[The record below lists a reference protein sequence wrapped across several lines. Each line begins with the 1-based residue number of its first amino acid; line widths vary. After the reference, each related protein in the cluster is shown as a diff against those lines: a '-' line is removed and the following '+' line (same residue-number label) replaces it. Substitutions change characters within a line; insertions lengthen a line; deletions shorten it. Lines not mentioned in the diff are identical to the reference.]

1 MIAMCRLILLF
12 LALFLVRPARADDFA
27 PAHLAFSVYAAG
39 LNVLDLQSDVNL
51 GAQAYRVD
59 LSLRTT
65 GLFGALFHS
74 DVKSF
79 VQGDWNLGHP
89 DPLRFASWGIVRGEN
104 RRTIIDYRA
113 GQPVV
118 TTLEPPVDEERDPV
132 PPALQRDTVDTLSAM
147 AMLVRTVA
155 TTGAC
160 DGHVTTFDGHRVLQI
175 TAHTAGVETLQS
187 DGRSS
192 FAGPALRCD
201 FDGVQTG
208 GFKHD
213 VSQEELHRIH
223 HSTAWLAHILPGSPA
238 LPVRVVFETDY
249 FGHATAYLTAVT
261 PMKASPQSAGASR

>member
-1 MIAMCRLILLF
+1 MRAMRLPILLF
-12 LALFLVRPARADDFA
+12 LALLLVHPARADDNA

-51 GAQAYRVD
+51 DTKTYRVD

-79 VQGDWNLGHP
+79 VQGDWTLGRP
-89 DPLRFASWGIVRGEN
+89 DPLRFASWGIVRGEE
-104 RRTIIDYRA
+104 RRTVIDYHA

-118 TTLEPPVDEERDPV
+118 TTLEPKDDENRDAV

-155 TTGAC
+155 TSGVC
-160 DGHVTTFDGHRVLQI
+160 DGHVTTFDGRRVLEI

-201 FDGVQTG
+201 FDGLQTG

-213 VSQEELHRIH
+213 ESEAELHRIH

-238 LPVRVVFETDY
+238 
-249 FGHATAYLTAVT
+249 TAYLTAAT
-261 PMKASPQSAGASR
+261 PMQASPQPSGAPR